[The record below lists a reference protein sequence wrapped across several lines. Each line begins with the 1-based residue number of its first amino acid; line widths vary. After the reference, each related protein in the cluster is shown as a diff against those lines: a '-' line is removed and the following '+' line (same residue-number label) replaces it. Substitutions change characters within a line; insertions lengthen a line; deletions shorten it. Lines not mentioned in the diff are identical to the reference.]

1 MNSIIT
7 PPPLE
12 SIGAQTL
19 MEEVLEQRPWLIDG
33 LLPIPSTALLCS
45 PPKYGK
51 SLLSLKAGHCVATGS
66 DFLNKKVEQAGV
78 AYLCLEDQAHRLQQR
93 LWQLTDESSDQLRL
107 ITRAETLGHGLIEQ
121 MQRFLKDHE
130 DTRLFIIDTLQITR
144 DSTTDYSYASDYAD
158 LRKYK
163 SFADDNNVCVLIVHH
178 LRKAESTNDQFMD
191 ISGTTA
197 ISGAVDEMMVMKKA
211 SRSSHDCKL
220 LVTGRDV
227 EYTEIRLKR
236 DGVNWEFVEQLNEDE
251 ALSATI
257 PDIVKQSSE
266 FVRARGTWTG
276 ASSELLSIL
285 NANDVTPAVLGKQ
298 LSQHHEWL
306 LSQGVRYRFKRTG
319 STRCITLERIDG

>member
-66 DFLNKKVEQAGV
+66 DFLNKKVERAGV

-93 LWQLTDESSDQLRL
+93 LWQLADESSDRLRL

-121 MQRFLKDHE
+121 MQRFLEDYE
-130 DTRLFIIDTLQITR
+130 DTKLFIIDTLQITR

-163 SFADDNNVCVLIVHH
+163 SFADDNGVCVLIV
-178 LRKAESTNDQFMD
+178 N
-191 ISGTTA
+191 
-197 ISGAVDEMMVMKKA
+197 AV
-211 SRSSHDCKL
+211 R
-220 LVTGRDV
+220 
-227 EYTEIRLKR
+227 RLWKNSVI
-236 DGVNWEFVEQLNEDE
+236 DAPTFALFAVVF
-251 ALSATI
+251 ALSVAS
-257 PDIVKQSSE
+257 PYLPVRVGPAAIVVASLCFGILWNRGK
-266 FVRARGTWTG
+266 RA
-276 ASSELLSIL
+276 
-285 NANDVTPAVLGKQ
+285 K
-298 LSQHHEWL
+298 
-306 LSQGVRYRFKRTG
+306 
-319 STRCITLERIDG
+319 